1 VKKVFADDLLH
12 VAYLDEAVP
21 YGLRI
26 HHNDR
31 AMLALVETSGVIRTN
46 PMLQSCTLN
55 SVLESGFEIFA
66 SAVRAAWPSGGLIP
80 LVGADEEVFLE
91 GRHNFVLFSSFTD
104 CTFATRFCDN
114 QSSMQSD
121 NLISLKDDMVA
132 FIAGHG
138 LRRFNG
144 YVTEEVP
151 TVLFEEDNPDGWK
164 DFVEHAK
171 ECKAAFITMS
181 EVVLEKADIALLLE
195 QLREQNFPDE
205 DGPELDDAEYLINH
219 VGKTGYLQLGF
230 AQQGVMFLFETST
243 EWYERFQQ
251 LMESVTDLGSVI
263 VDDRDS
269 DE

>member
-1 VKKVFADDLLH
+1 
-12 VAYLDEAVP
+12 
-21 YGLRI
+21 
-26 HHNDR
+26 
-31 AMLALVETSGVIRTN
+31 M
-46 PMLQSCTLN
+46 
-55 SVLESGFEIFA
+55 
-66 SAVRAAWPSGGLIP
+66 
-80 LVGADEEVFLE
+80 
-91 GRHNFVLFSSFTD
+91 
-104 CTFATRFCDN
+104 RFCDN
-114 QSSMQSD
+114 YPSMQPD

-138 LRRFNG
+138 MRRFNG

-171 ECKAAFITMS
+171 AANAAFITMS
-181 EVVLEKADIALLLE
+181 EVVLEKADVALLLE
-195 QLREQNFPDE
+195 QLREQSLPE
-205 DGPELDDAEYLINH
+205 DDGLELDDAEYLVNH

-243 EWYERFQQ
+243 EWYERFQE
-251 LMESVTDLGSVI
+251 LMETVTDLSSVI

>member
-1 VKKVFADDLLH
+1 
-12 VAYLDEAVP
+12 
-21 YGLRI
+21 
-26 HHNDR
+26 
-31 AMLALVETSGVIRTN
+31 
-46 PMLQSCTLN
+46 
-55 SVLESGFEIFA
+55 
-66 SAVRAAWPSGGLIP
+66 
-80 LVGADEEVFLE
+80 
-91 GRHNFVLFSSFTD
+91 
-104 CTFATRFCDN
+104 
-114 QSSMQSD
+114 MQSD

-144 YVTEEVP
+144 YVTDETP

-171 ECKAAFITMS
+171 AANVAFITMS
-181 EVVLEKADIALLLE
+181 EVVLEKADVALLLE

-205 DGPELDDAEYLINH
+205 DGPELDDAEYLIHH

-251 LMESVTDLGSVI
+251 LMETVTNLGGVI